1 MCDCT
6 WQKIETAPKG
16 KKLIAGYLNSLGNW
30 RSIMACYYLPGTLP
44 ATDDWIADGEYAP
57 EGWYEES
64 ESHETI
70 LKTDETPTH
79 WMPLPPQP
87 Q

>member
-1 MCDCT
+1 
-6 WQKIETAPKG
+6 
-16 KKLIAGYLNSLGNW
+16 
-30 RSIMACYYLPGTLP
+30 MACYYLPGTLP

-79 WMPLPPQP
+79 WMPLPPP
-87 Q
+87 APVSEKGPKESPKGLRPPSK